1 MRTFDE
7 HMNELFK
14 KDSEFEAMC
23 QKSFQKEFLS
33 IQLKKTRLSKN
44 ISQLELAKKAN
55 TTQSIVAR
63 IESWNQNISMK
74 TLQKLL
80 IALWATLKIELQE
93 KEVFID

>member
-1 MRTFDE
+1 MRTFDDYKAD
-7 HMNELFK
+7 LFK
-14 KDSEFEAMC
+14 KDPELEKMY
-23 QKSFQKEFLS
+23 QESFQKEFLS

-44 ISQLELAKKAN
+44 ISQLELAKRAN